1 MDNDKF
7 RYRKTTRRNDFTT
20 IFGGVGSRR
29 DLRSFT
35 RGGKGRLI
43 ARFKMQM
50 HRRAAQGDQNKIFGR
65 LTAMKLRLQFGIRK
79 SVRRFRL

>member
-1 MDNDKF
+1 MIDDKF

-29 DLRSFT
+29 DLRNFA
-35 RGGKGRLI
+35 RNGKARLVS
-43 ARFKMQM
+43 RFKMQM

-79 SVRRFRL
+79 RVRRFRI